1 MGSKASLSNTSRS
14 GSEKGNEPSR
24 VPRKAV
30 RLWEKRNPFGRMNQK
45 IPDSTSPQ
53 KPDVPTETMDKKRT
67 IILPEKSKR
76 TKEVFLGCKTKTST
90 RETQTRG
97 RDWIFLCKQKR
108 QPDCLP
114 KTQIDILTG
123 HHGRLENLE
132 NKTQHLPTN
141 TVDERPEGDH
151 ESCTL

>member
-30 RLWEKRNPFGRMNQK
+30 RLWEKRNPFGRMNKKNPGFNLPSK
-45 IPDSTSPQ
+45 IRCSNRNSGQ
-53 KPDVPTETMDKKRT
+53 KRT

-123 HHGRLENLE
+123 HHGRLEKLE
-132 NKTQHLPTN
+132 KISTSPYKCC
-141 TVDERPEGDH
+141 G
-151 ESCTL
+151 